1 MGKTVDF
8 LRDLFASGDLDG
20 SGSLEKEEF
29 MSLLD
34 DESTMAKMQSLGLV
48 EKKSVGLV
56 DKHASSERNCAE
68 SSILLLFN
76 LIDGDSSGSLSIEEV
91 LSWFLEVREMVR
103 QRELEDRFMRLGDG
117 RQSLKQE
124 LGVTAKKSFGS
135 KVSAI
140 KRMTKAT
147 VKLVG

>member
-1 MGKTVDF
+1 MG
-8 LRDLFASGDLDG
+8 
-20 SGSLEKEEF
+20 
-29 MSLLD
+29 
-34 DESTMAKMQSLGLV
+34 
-48 EKKSVGLV
+48 
-56 DKHASSERNCAE
+56 KHASSERTCAE

-103 QRELEDRFMRLGDG
+103 QRELEDRFMRWEA

-124 LGVTAKKSFGS
+124 LGVTARKSFGS

-140 KRMTKAT
+140 KRMTKARAT
-147 VKLVG
+147 VKLAV